1 MVGAS
6 DTFGLLR
13 LERSAMAVASYLNRI
28 LTALS
33 ERDRRLSPGE
43 SLFHDGDPVESLF
56 LVLTGELRVTRLL
69 PHGVELTL
77 QRPTAGAIVH
87 ESSLFAGHYACDARA
102 ARTSTVRSVPVQRVV
117 AALRRS
123 CELAHS
129 WARYLE
135 GELHRARTQ
144 AEILSLRTVA
154 ERLDAWSVFNPG
166 ALPPRG
172 RWHQLA
178 EEIGVSAEA
187 LYRELARRRG
197 DRSRAVLRVNGASA
211 RPLLRHGSQ

>member
-1 MVGAS
+1 
-6 DTFGLLR
+6 
-13 LERSAMAVASYLNRI
+13 MAVASYLNRI

-33 ERDRRLSPGE
+33 QRERRLSRGE
-43 SLFHDGDPVESLF
+43 SLVRDGDPVESLF
-56 LVLTGELRVTRLL
+56 VVVAGELRVTRLL

-87 ESSLFAGHYACDARA
+87 ESSLFAERYACDAGA
-102 ARTSTVRSVPVQRVV
+102 ARSSTVRAVPVDRVL
-117 AALRRS
+117 AAFRGS
-123 CELAHS
+123 CELVHS
-129 WARYLE
+129 WARHLE

-144 AEILSLRTVA
+144 AEILSLKTVA
-154 ERLDAWSVFNPG
+154 ERLDAWCALNSG

-178 EEIGVSAEA
+178 AEIGVSAEA

-197 DRSRAVLRVNGASA
+197 DRSRRAAPVSGAFHALAASQPAPGLSCGSA
-211 RPLLRHGSQ
+211 TPAKMR